1 MPYDESLSEIFDKN
15 YIITDNYYIA
25 HEYTNRAAISGGAYV
40 PFTTL
45 LIYDKQMNL
54 LHEENLEEAY
64 VCMML
69 VTVMV

>member
-1 MPYDESLSEIFDKN
+1 MIESLSEIFDKN

-25 HEYTNRAAISGGAYV
+25 HEYTNRAAIWRRIRSIYNL
-40 PFTTL
+40 L

-54 LHEENLEEAY
+54 LHEENFEEAY